1 MMRTTKL
8 ITPYFENNEFAGVR
22 VTLGD
27 EDFVIAPKD
36 YKQVNNMSWPDA
48 MNALN
53 AASLTTWDYKQVCL
67 TMAYRDYIDK
77 VLEDNGGDSL
87 DDWYWISDEYSERS
101 SFSYYGFNGS
111 LEIISKDNTFNNCSV
126 RPIKNLKQY

>member
-1 MMRTTKL
+1 MMRTKKL
-8 ITPYFENNEFAGVR
+8 ITPYFENNEFAGAR

-36 YKQVNNMSWPDA
+36 YKQGNGMSWPEA
-48 MNALN
+48 MDALN
-53 AASLTTWDYKQVCL
+53 ADGLTTWNYKQVCL
-67 TMAYRDYIDK
+67 TMAYRDDIDN
-77 VLEDNGGDSL
+77 VLKGNGGDGL

-111 LEIISKDNTFNNCSV
+111 LEIINKNNNACSI

>member
-1 MMRTTKL
+1 MMRTKKL
-8 ITPYFENNEFAGVR
+8 ITPYFEDGEFAGAR
-22 VTLGD
+22 VTLRD

-36 YKQVNNMSWPDA
+36 YKQGDGMSWPEA
-48 MNALN
+48 MDALN

-67 TMAYRDYIDK
+67 IMAYRDDIDN
-77 VLEDNGGDSL
+77 VLKNNGGDSL

-111 LEIISKDNTFNNCSV
+111 LEIINKINDACSI

>member
-1 MMRTTKL
+1 MKRTKKL
-8 ITPYFENNEFAGVR
+8 ITPYFEDSEFAGAR

-36 YKQVNNMSWPDA
+36 YKQGDGMSWPEA
-48 MNALN
+48 MAALN

-67 TMAYRDYIDK
+67 IMAYRDDIDN
-77 VLEDNGGDSL
+77 VLKNNGGDSL

-111 LEIISKDNTFNNCSV
+111 LEIINKINDACSI
-126 RPIKNLKQY
+126 RPIKNLKEE

>member
-1 MMRTTKL
+1 
-8 ITPYFENNEFAGVR
+8 
-22 VTLGD
+22 
-27 EDFVIAPKD
+27 
-36 YKQVNNMSWPDA
+36 MSWPEA
-48 MNALN
+48 MDALN

-67 TMAYRDYIDK
+67 IMAYRDDIDN
-77 VLEDNGGDSL
+77 VLKNNGGDSL

-111 LEIISKDNTFNNCSV
+111 LEIINKINDACSI

>member
-1 MMRTTKL
+1 MMRTKKL
-8 ITPYFENNEFAGVR
+8 ITPYFEDGEFAGAR

-36 YKQVNNMSWPDA
+36 YKQGDGMSWPEA
-48 MNALN
+48 MDALN

-67 TMAYRDYIDK
+67 IMAYRDDIDN
-77 VLEDNGGDSL
+77 VLKNNGRDSL

-111 LEIISKDNTFNNCSV
+111 LEIINKINDACSI

>member
-1 MMRTTKL
+1 MMRTKKL
-8 ITPYFENNEFAGVR
+8 ITPYFEDGELAGAR
-22 VTLGD
+22 DTLGD
-27 EDFVIAPKD
+27 EDFVIAAKD
-36 YKQVNNMSWPDA
+36 YKQGDGMSWPEA
-48 MNALN
+48 MDALN

-67 TMAYRDYIDK
+67 IMAYRDDIDN
-77 VLEDNGGDSL
+77 VLKNNGGDSL

-111 LEIISKDNTFNNCSV
+111 LEIINKINDACSI

>member
-1 MMRTTKL
+1 MKRTKKL
-8 ITPYFENNEFAGVR
+8 ITPYFEDSEFAGAR

-36 YKQVNNMSWPDA
+36 YKQGDGMSWPEA
-48 MNALN
+48 MDALN

-67 TMAYRDYIDK
+67 IMAYRDDIDN
-77 VLEDNGGDSL
+77 VLKNNGGDSL

-111 LEIISKDNTFNNCSV
+111 LEIINKINDACSI
-126 RPIKNLKQY
+126 RPIKNLKEE

>member
-1 MMRTTKL
+1 MMRTKKL
-8 ITPYFENNEFAGVR
+8 ITPYFEDGEFAGAR
-22 VTLGD
+22 VALGD

-36 YKQVNNMSWPDA
+36 YKQGDGMSWPEA
-48 MNALN
+48 MDALN

-67 TMAYRDYIDK
+67 IMAYRDDIDN
-77 VLEDNGGDSL
+77 VLKNNGGDSL

-111 LEIISKDNTFNNCSV
+111 LEIINKINDACSI
-126 RPIKNLKQY
+126 RPIKNLKEE